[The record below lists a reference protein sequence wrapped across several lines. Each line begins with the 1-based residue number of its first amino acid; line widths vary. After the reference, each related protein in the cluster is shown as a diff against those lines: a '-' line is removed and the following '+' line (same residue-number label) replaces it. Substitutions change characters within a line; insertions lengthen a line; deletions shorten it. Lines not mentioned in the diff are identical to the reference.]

1 MYKTLIDSIMI
12 KIRMSA
18 LDKRGE
24 RIVKITYVSEGSEF
38 QSLVELII
46 NIFSF
51 DSFERGLI
59 QSILTTESL
68 VKRRPQGGLAS
79 LPVTN

>member
-24 RIVKITYVSEGSEF
+24 RIVKITYVSDGSEF

-68 VKRRPQGGLAS
+68 VKRRP
-79 LPVTN
+79 

>member
-1 MYKTLIDSIMI
+1 
-12 KIRMSA
+12 MSA

-68 VKRRPQGGLAS
+68 VKRRP
-79 LPVTN
+79 

>member
-51 DSFERGLI
+51 ERGLI
-59 QSILTTESL
+59 QSILTTELL
-68 VKRRPQGGLAS
+68 VKRRP
-79 LPVTN
+79 